1 MGLEQQT
8 EDVLNTVASR
18 GRMSQGDITKEQ
30 MQGVPVAGQ
39 GLLKNV
45 ESETNRQSAALGGN
59 LPEGFAETL
68 GRRAQRGY
76 QGDIQKLEQ
85 ESKLASP
92 LEQARRSGMA
102 SKALLGRE
110 RQKLQESAMR
120 VEAEQR
126 RVQSRANIIS
136 GLLGSAGAIAGT
148 AAGAM
153 AGPGGAKA
161 GGQMGGK
168 ADIVGGSSYS
178 NYGGYA

>member
-8 EDVLNTVASR
+8 EDILNTVVNR

-39 GLLKNV
+39 GLIKNV
-45 ESETNRQSAALGGN
+45 GSEAARSGAALGGN
-59 LPEGFAETL
+59 MPAGFAETL

-76 QGDIQKLEQ
+76 EGELQKLEQ

-92 LEQARRSGMA
+92 LEQARRSGVA
-102 SKALLGRE
+102 SQALLGRE

-136 GLLGSAGAIAGT
+136 GILGSAGAVAGT
-148 AAGAM
+148 AVGAM
-153 AGPGGAKA
+153 GGPAGAKA

-168 ADIVGGSSYS
+168 ADIVGSGKDMS
-178 NYGGYA
+178 GYA